1 MVKNNIEE
9 GQLVLCNV
17 EKILGTS
24 VFVKIE
30 GYNIDGAITFPEIA
44 PGRIRNIRDFVFPG
58 KKIVCK
64 VLKIHQN
71 SIELSLRRVKTTERN
86 EFNEYYKKEK
96 SYSALVRTLLGDKA
110 EAVINEIKEKE
121 NSIVDVF
128 DSCKENPK
136 NVEKY
141 FAKENAEKICKILR
155 EKENKTKETI
165 INREFSLTSKDP
177 AGINIIKNIILEAS
191 KGTNI
196 NFSYIAAGKYLAKV
210 KSKDPKKD
218 EFTLNQVIDK
228 IEDLSKK
235 KYCSSCN
242 FVYQKK

>member
-1 MVKNNIEE
+1 MKIALEE
-9 GQLVLCNV
+9 GQLVLCAV

-30 GYNIDGAITFPEIA
+30 GYEKDGAITFPEIA

-58 KKIVCK
+58 KKVVCK

-71 SIELSLRRVKTTERN
+71 SVELSLRRVKTNERN
-86 EFNEYYKKEK
+86 DFNEYCKKEK
-96 SYSALVRTLLGDKA
+96 SYSALAKTILGEKS
-110 EAVINEIKEKE
+110 EQILKEIKEKE

-128 DSCKENPK
+128 DNCKENPK

-141 FAKENAEKICKILR
+141 FSKEQAEKICKILR
-155 EKENKTKETI
+155 EKDNKTKEMM

-177 AGINIIKNIILEAS
+177 KGINIIKTIILEAS

-196 NFSYIAAGKYLAKV
+196 EFSYIAAGKYLARV

-218 EFTLNQVIDK
+218 ENTLTQVLNK